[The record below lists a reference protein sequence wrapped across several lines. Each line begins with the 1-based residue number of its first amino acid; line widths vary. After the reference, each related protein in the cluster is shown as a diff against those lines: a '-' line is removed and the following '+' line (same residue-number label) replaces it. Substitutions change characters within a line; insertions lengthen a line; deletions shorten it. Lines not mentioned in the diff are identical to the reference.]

1 MLPCKNGGMKRYCDL
16 TLIVVL
22 LMVFLAPPLSQ
33 AATESVIPEG
43 TRITLQLNNHLS
55 TKLNNEGDSFT
66 AVVMVPVYM
75 GDQMVIPKGS
85 LVTGSISRI
94 SRPGRF
100 KGKALM
106 TLLFQSINI
115 PGRGELSIT
124 ASLAGLPE
132 GNGTVRT
139 EGTVEGK
146 GSEGSDAARVLTPG
160 LLGGGIGVL
169 AGGGRGAA
177 IGAGAG
183 VIMGTATVF
192 ATRGKDIEF
201 RRGSTMDI
209 SLDRPLSIP
218 PEAEAESTTA
228 RR

>member
-1 MLPCKNGGMKRYCDL
+1 MMSCKNIGMNRYCDL

-22 LMVFLAPPLSQ
+22 LLVLLVPQSSK
-33 AATESVIPEG
+33 AATESILPEG

-55 TKLNNEGDSFT
+55 TKLNNEGDPFT

-75 GDQMVIPKGS
+75 GDRMVISKGS

-94 SRPGRF
+94 TRPGRS

-106 TLLFQSINI
+106 TLLFQSISI

-124 ASLAGLPE
+124 ASLVGLPE
-132 GNGTVRT
+132 GNGTVHS

-146 GSEGSDAARVLTPG
+146 GSEGSDAVRVLTPA
-160 LLGGGIGVL
+160 LLGGGIGIL
-169 AGGGRGAA
+169 AGGSRGAT
-177 IGAGAG
+177 IGVGAG
-183 VIMGTATVF
+183 VVLGAGTVF
-192 ATRGKDIEF
+192 ATRGKDLEL

-209 SLDRPLSIP
+209 SLDRPLPIP
-218 PEAEAESTTA
+218 PEGETSTA

>member
-1 MLPCKNGGMKRYCDL
+1 MLPCKNSGMNRYCDL
-16 TLIVVL
+16 TMIVVL
-22 LMVFLAPPLSQ
+22 LLVFLVPPACE
-33 AATESVIPEG
+33 AATESIVPEG

-66 AVVMVPVYM
+66 AVVMVPVFL
-75 GDQMVIPKGS
+75 GDRMVIPKGS
-85 LVTGSISRI
+85 IVTGSISRI
-94 SRPGRF
+94 TRPGRF

-115 PGRGELSIT
+115 LGRGELSIT

-132 GNGTVRT
+132 ANGTVRS

-146 GSEGSDAARVLTPG
+146 GSEGSDASRVLTPG
-160 LLGGGIGVL
+160 LVGVGIGVL
-169 AGGGRGAA
+169 AGGGKGAA
-177 IGAGAG
+177 IGGGAGAIIG
-183 VIMGTATVF
+183 LTTVF
-192 ATRGKDIEF
+192 ATRGKDLEF

-209 SLDRPLSIP
+209 VLDRPLSIP
-218 PEAEAESTTA
+218 PEGENASA

>member
-1 MLPCKNGGMKRYCDL
+1 
-16 TLIVVL
+16 
-22 LMVFLAPPLSQ
+22 
-33 AATESVIPEG
+33 
-43 TRITLQLNNHLS
+43 LNNNIS
-55 TKLNNEGDSFT
+55 TRSNNEGDPFT
-66 AVVMVPVYM
+66 AVVMVPLYM
-75 GDQMVIPKGS
+75 GDRMVIPKGS

-124 ASLAGLPE
+124 ASLAALPE
-132 GNGTVRT
+132 GNGTVRS
-139 EGTVEGK
+139 EGTVVGK
-146 GSEGSDAARVLTPG
+146 GSEGSDATRILTPSA
-160 LLGGGIGVL
+160 LGGGIGGLV
-169 AGGGRGAA
+169 GGGRGAA
-177 IGAGAG
+177 IGVGAG
-183 VIMGTATVF
+183 VIIGTATVF
-192 ATRGKDIEF
+192 ATRGKDLEF

-218 PEAEAESTTA
+218 PEGENVSI

>member
-1 MLPCKNGGMKRYCDL
+1 MLLCKNDPMNRYCDL
-16 TLIVVL
+16 MLIVVL
-22 LMVFLAPPLSQ
+22 LLAFLAPPLSR

-43 TRITLQLNNHLS
+43 TRLTLQLNNHLS
-55 TKLNNEGDSFT
+55 TKLNNEGDPFT
-66 AVVMVPVYM
+66 AVVMLPLYM
-75 GDQMVIPKGS
+75 GDRMVIPKGS

-100 KGKALM
+100 KGKAVM

-132 GNGTVRT
+132 GNGTVRS

-146 GSEGSDAARVLTPG
+146 GSEGSDAGRILTPG
-160 LLGGGIGVL
+160 VLGGGIGGLV
-169 AGGGRGAA
+169 GGGRGAA
-177 IGAGAG
+177 IGVGAG
-183 VIMGTATVF
+183 VLLGTATVF

-209 SLDRPLSIP
+209 SLERPLSIP
-218 PEAEAESTTA
+218 PEGESTSA

>member
-1 MLPCKNGGMKRYCDL
+1 MLPCKNGGMNRHCGL

-22 LMVFLAPPLSQ
+22 VLAFLLPPFAK
-33 AATESVIPEG
+33 AATESVVPEG
-43 TRITLQLNNHLS
+43 TKITLQLNNRLS
-55 TKLNNEGDSFT
+55 TRSNNEGDSFT

-75 GDQMVIPKGS
+75 GDRMVIPKGS

-115 PGRGELSIT
+115 PGRGELSIA

-132 GNGTVRT
+132 ANGTVRS
-139 EGTVEGK
+139 EGTAEGK
-146 GSEGSDAARVLTPG
+146 GSEGSDAARILTPG
-160 LLGGGIGVL
+160 LVGIGVGVL

-177 IGAGAG
+177 IGGGAGAIIG
-183 VIMGTATVF
+183 ITTVF
-192 ATRGKDIEF
+192 ATRGKDLEF
-201 RRGSTMDI
+201 RRGSTMSI
-209 SLDRPLSIP
+209 VLERPLSIP
-218 PEAEAESTTA
+218 PEEENDSA

>member
-1 MLPCKNGGMKRYCDL
+1 MNRYCNL
-16 TLIVVL
+16 TLIVML
-22 LMVFLAPPLSQ
+22 LLAFLAPPFSE
-33 AATESVIPEG
+33 AATEDVIPEG

-55 TKLNNEGDSFT
+55 TKQNNEGDAFT

-75 GDQMVIPKGS
+75 GDRMVVPKGS

-124 ASLAGLPE
+124 ASLVGLPE
-132 GNGTVRT
+132 ANGTVRS

-146 GSEGSDAARVLTPG
+146 GSEGSDAARILTPG

-169 AGGGRGAA
+169 RGGRRGAA
-177 IGAGAG
+177 IGVGAG
-183 VIMGTATVF
+183 VIIGTATVF
-192 ATRGKDIEF
+192 ATRGKDLEF

-218 PEAEAESTTA
+218 PEGENAASK
-228 RR
+228 R